1 MISERLTGPFLSSE
15 AGRVTCAAKKKY
27 LPSGERDDDIAF
39 DPGMFMSGP
48 RGTGPDQPPFPSPAK
63 IK

>member
-1 MISERLTGPFLSSE
+1 MISERFTGPFLSSK

-27 LPSGERDDDIAF
+27 LPSGETDDDMAF
-39 DPGMFMSGP
+39 DPGMFISVP
-48 RGTGPDQPPFPSPAK
+48 RGTGPDQPPFPSPEN